1 MQRMHRVHH
10 PWSASSMECMHGV
23 PHPGHAWSAAKA
35 CWSLK
40 WASSDRQSK
49 AAITGPKTNEAS
61 MIHCLHICSGP
72 FRSIKSFD
80 PHVSI
85 VEKDCMTSCVEAQA
99 HTLSARGSS
108 RVSARDSLFLKACND
123 AASLAAYMAG
133 PLEGLPA
140 VWQQHEEMV
149 GRDAEEE
156 TLEGLPAAHWQQQGN
171 TYSF

>member
-49 AAITGPKTNEAS
+49 AVCIV
-61 MIHCLHICSGP
+61 LW
-72 FRSIKSFD
+72 SIKSFD